1 MIKEIGAELVYDICL
16 GIDKIEYVD
25 MPTEFDND

>member
-16 GIDKIEYVD
+16 GIDKLEYVEVPNEMEYD
-25 MPTEFDND
+25 